1 MRPATSDRVLGAPV
15 LWLRQIAA
23 AMARMRRATRT
34 ATPSK
39 VRPPCCSRS
48 NCPLRV
54 SFTDLISCRTDLSR
68 PLPLRFFSHLNEG
81 RSSSAPRMTRSFSNS
96 LEAKPLS
103 AMISSPGRSAT
114 RSSSTSN
121 MAWSTSR
128 SPSFGFA
135 SAHRI
140 GIPVGVRPAG
150 KTGRATRRR
159 RFKEWTGARRRWP
172 SSPCRSQWKTR
183 STNASRLPC
192 RRSICCS
199 TVRDSSMRPPGAA
212 FFLPRTYNEQSR
224 SAQM

>member
-1 MRPATSDRVLGAPV
+1 
-15 LWLRQIAA
+15 
-23 AMARMRRATRT
+23 MARMRWATRT

-54 SFTDLISCRTDLSR
+54 SFTDSITCRTDLSR
-68 PLPLRFFSHLNEG
+68 PSPLRFFSRLNEG
-81 RSSSAPRMTRSFSNS
+81 RSSSAGPTHDQVV
-96 LEAKPLS
+96 LELLGGEAPLS

-114 RSSSTSN
+114 RSSSTSS
-121 MAWSTSR
+121 MARSTSR
-128 SPSFGFA
+128 SSSFGFA

-140 GIPVGVRPAG
+140 GIPVGVRPAR
-150 KTGRATRRR
+150 KTGGAARRR
-159 RFKEWTGARRRWP
+159 RFKEWSGARRRWP
-172 SSPCRSQWKTR
+172 SSPCRPQWKTR
-183 STNASRLPC
+183 STNASRLPR